1 MPVRPHPRA
10 LYSPLSPAS
19 PDEAVPA
26 SKKTDSELIKQ
37 AMLWHERMGH
47 ANYHA
52 VKVMPQHSTGM
63 GVEFTNLNVDDM
75 PDCAVCTAVGIDP
88 KDLNE
93 A

>member
-1 MPVRPHPRA
+1 
-10 LYSPLSPAS
+10 
-19 PDEAVPA
+19 
-26 SKKTDSELIKQ
+26 
-37 AMLWHERMGH
+37 MGH